1 MKHMTAQ
8 ITTRF
13 DAFRVGLAVVLAG
26 VAIWA
31 TIHPHSRFDWFME
44 NVLVWIAFIVIARF
58 GNAMRIS
65 RTSYLLIALFL
76 VMQIYPSHYAYQ
88 PAIGNWISSLFESP
102 RNSFD
107 RVIHLFFGVLL
118 FIPIMECFQEAVG
131 MSRKTAMLCSVLA
144 IAALGAVYEVIE
156 WCMMVMLNPQAGAE
170 FVGAQGDPWDA
181 QKDMA
186 LALLGSV
193 TTYVGVSLWQRK
205 SRGSGVRS

>member
-1 MKHMTAQ
+1 MTAQ

-13 DAFRVGLAVVLAG
+13 NAFRAGLAIILAG
-26 VAIWA
+26 VSIWA
-31 TIHPHSRFDWFME
+31 AIHPVSRFDWFME
-44 NVLVWIAFIVIARF
+44 NVLVWIAVIVIARF

-65 RTSYLLIALFL
+65 KTSHLLIALFL
-76 VMQIYPSHYAYQ
+76 VMQIYASHYAYQ
-88 PAIGNWISSLFESP
+88 PAIGDWISSFFDSP

-118 FIPIMECFQEAVG
+118 FIPIKECFQEAVD
-131 MSRKTAMLCSVLA
+131 MSRKTAMFCSVLT

-156 WCMMVMLNPQAGAE
+156 WVMMVMLNPQAGAE

-193 TTYVGVSLWQRK
+193 AIYVGVFLRQEK
-205 SRGSGVRS
+205 SK